1 MTAPATEIEEAID
14 NLDWRIRRLKIEYD
28 RFFNGALD
36 RPPDQFRQSINGDI
50 QALRTVHIKDFS
62 LRFRL
67 TNLEARFNTY
77 CVLFHR
83 RIQEMEEG
91 TLFER
96 RSTSAPREVFD
107 PLGGIVIDETPA
119 RGAVQALFDEVYA
132 NDNDRSDANFTRFH
146 TYLLQQVTNIRQ
158 KTGCMSVKFR
168 VESKDGKTKLKAK
181 PV

>member
-1 MTAPATEIEEAID
+1 MPVDTTDIEESID
-14 NLDWRIRRLKIEYD
+14 YLDLRIRRLKIEYD

-36 RPPDQFRQSINGDI
+36 RPPEQFRQSINGDI

-91 TLFER
+91 SLIER
-96 RSTSAPREVFD
+96 RTTTGPRESFD
-107 PLGGIVIDETPA
+107 PLGGIVLDETPA
-119 RGAVQALFDEVYA
+119 RGAVRALFDEVYA
-132 NDNDRSDANFTRFH
+132 DEKDRSDANFTRFQ
-146 TYLLQQVTNIRQ
+146 TYLLQQVTTIRQ
-158 KTGCMSVKFR
+158 KTGCTGVKFR
-168 VESKDGKTKLKAK
+168 VESKEGKTKLKAK

>member
-1 MTAPATEIEEAID
+1 MPPPATDLEEAID
-14 NLDWRIRRLKIEYD
+14 NLDLKIRRLKIEYD

-36 RPPDQFRQSINGDI
+36 RPPEQFRQSINADI
-50 QALRTVHIKDFS
+50 QALRTVHIKDFP

-77 CVLFHR
+77 AVLFHR

-91 TLFER
+91 SLLER
-96 RSTSAPREVFD
+96 RSTGGPRQVFD
-107 PLGGIVIDETPA
+107 PRGGIVIDETPP
-119 RGAVQALFDEVYA
+119 RGAVQALFNEVYA
-132 NDNDRSDANFTRFH
+132 VDKDRSDANFTRFH

-158 KTGCMSVKFR
+158 KTGCKGVKFR
-168 VESKDGKTKLKAK
+168 VESTGGKTKLKAK

>member
-1 MTAPATEIEEAID
+1 MPVDTTEIEESID
-14 NLDWRIRRLKIEYD
+14 NLDLRIRRLKIEYD

-36 RPPDQFRQSINGDI
+36 RPPEQFRQSINGDI

-91 TLFER
+91 TLLER
-96 RSTSAPREVFD
+96 RSTSLPREVFD
-107 PLGGIVIDETPA
+107 PRGGIVIDETPA

-132 NDNDRSDANFTRFH
+132 NDKERSDANFTRFH

-158 KTGCMSVKFR
+158 KTGCTGVKFR
-168 VESKDGKTKLKAK
+168 VESKDGKPKLKAK

>member
-1 MTAPATEIEEAID
+1 MPTPATEIEEAVD
-14 NLDWRIRRLKIEYD
+14 NLDLKIRRLKIEYD
-28 RFFNGALD
+28 RFFNGGLD
-36 RPPDQFRQSINGDI
+36 RPPEQFRQTINADI

-77 CVLFHR
+77 SVLFHR

-91 TLFER
+91 SMLER
-96 RSTSAPREVFD
+96 RSASGPRQVFD
-107 PLGGIVIDETPA
+107 PRGGIVIDETPP
-119 RGAVQALFDEVYA
+119 RGAVKALFDEVYA
-132 NDNDRSDANFTRFH
+132 DDKDRSDANFTRFH

-158 KTGCMSVKFR
+158 KTGCMGVKFR
-168 VESKDGKTKLKAK
+168 VESTDGKTKLKAR

>member
-1 MTAPATEIEEAID
+1 MPIEPTEIEDAID
-14 NLDWRIRRLKIEYD
+14 NLDLRIRRLKIEYD

-36 RPPDQFRQSINGDI
+36 RPPEQFRQSINGDI

-91 TLFER
+91 TLLER
-96 RSTSAPREVFD
+96 RSSAGPRETFD
-107 PLGGIVIDETPA
+107 PLGGIVLDETPA

-132 NDNDRSDANFTRFH
+132 NDNDRSDANFTRFQ

-158 KTGCMSVKFR
+158 KQVSSRVQGREDETEGEARVKR
-168 VESKDGKTKLKAK
+168 RA
-181 PV
+181 

>member
-1 MTAPATEIEEAID
+1 MPIEHTEVEEAID
-14 NLDWRIRRLKIEYD
+14 NLDLRIRRLKIEYD

-36 RPPDQFRQSINGDI
+36 RPPEQFRQSINGDI

-91 TLFER
+91 TLLER
-96 RSTSAPREVFD
+96 RASTVQQQTFD
-107 PLGGIVIDETPA
+107 PLGGIVLDETPA

-132 NDNDRSDANFTRFH
+132 NDKDRSDANFTRFQ
-146 TYLLQQVTNIRQ
+146 TYLLQQVTNLRQ
-158 KTGCMSVKFR
+158 KTGCTGVKFR